1 MKYFISF
8 LMLVSTLHAN
18 SLDDMY
24 ASAKALNVK
33 AQNYKQQVQELVQ
46 PVNSQLLKS
55 VKSDNESK
63 VIVFASFSMPNS
75 ALASLVKQANQYKV
89 PVVLIGLY
97 KNSYPAT
104 VQKIKYVLAYQGL
117 SAPVGGFLIDPSWFE
132 LYQIDKV
139 PAFVITSQLAR
150 CTDNNLKQCNIH
162 KFDVLYGNLNVKSA
176 LDIFSKKSQFQDL
189 ARTYLKEAH
198 ND

>member
-8 LMLVSTLHAN
+8 LMLVSTLNAN

-89 PVVLIGLY
+89 PVVLRGLFDIL
-97 KNSYPAT
+97 P
-104 VQKIKYVLAYQGL
+104 Q
-117 SAPVGGFLIDPSWFE
+117 
-132 LYQIDKV
+132 
-139 PAFVITSQLAR
+139 
-150 CTDNNLKQCNIH
+150 LKQG
-162 KFDVLYGNLNVKSA
+162 DS
-176 LDIFSKKSQFQDL
+176 
-189 ARTYLKEAH
+189 
-198 ND
+198 